1 MKAALWDKS
10 GLRRDQQIDVP
21 ARARISGCRNRFVAW
36 PIPLTEADARVDDK
50 LGKINELGEIQPGHT
65 KKATF
70 DLTPGKCLLFCNEE
84 GLVKAGMITG
94 FTVFP
99 IRPFAT
105 GPRKSCTF
113 TVAIR

>member
-1 MKAALWDKS
+1 VTNKS
-10 GLRRDQQIDVP
+10 TSRQEHAFLVVKTDLSPGQLP
-21 ARARISGCRNRFVAW
+21 F
-36 PIPLTEADARVDDK
+36 TEADARVDDK